1 MKRHLKYLAG
11 ILVSLLLIAAGTTF
25 WAWQALQDVS
35 PFYQQALEVDPPQLE
50 AASKELKSRVARL
63 IDETQQ
69 PQPWQTEFTDA
80 QINGWLAI
88 ALLTKYAER
97 VPASLSDP
105 RVAFE
110 QDHITLGLRYREG
123 TLNTVITLVATPKIV
138 DANMLGIRLESAHA
152 GSLPI
157 STTKIAR
164 QIAASAEK
172 LQLPL
177 AWTEEAGSPVALFPL
192 AAAIS
197 SVGQR
202 RQLETLQIEDGK
214 LRFAGRTSLED
225 TTKRLARRETE
236 SRER

>member
-1 MKRHLKYLAG
+1 MKRPFKYLAG
-11 ILVSLLLIAAGTTF
+11 ILGSLLLISTGTAF

-35 PFYQQALEVDPPQLE
+35 PFYQQALEVESPQLE
-50 AASKELKSRVARL
+50 AASEELKTRVARL
-63 IDETQQ
+63 IDETKQ
-69 PQPWQTEFTDA
+69 PQLWHTEFTDA

-88 ALLTKYAER
+88 ALLTKYAEQ

-110 QDHITLGLRYREG
+110 QDHVTLGLRYREG
-123 TLNTVITLVATPKIV
+123 KINTVITLVATPRIV
-138 DANMLGIRLESAHA
+138 DANMLGIRLDSAHA

-157 STTKIAR
+157 STATIAKK
-164 QIAASAEK
+164 IAASAEK
-172 LQLPL
+172 MELPL

-214 LRFAGRTSLED
+214 LRFAGQTSLED
-225 TTKRLARRETE
+225 TTKRLA
-236 SRER
+236 SREAETRSR